1 MSSPARLLA
10 QQPRDTVIQIDSVVV
25 SVLRGPSSRERAPYQ
40 ISILTGDELQ
50 RGNIGFSIE
59 EALQAL
65 PGVQIQ
71 NRYNYAVGE
80 RISMRGFGAR
90 AQFGAR
96 GIKVFVDG
104 IPATLPDGQT
114 TLDHLD
120 LGSLG
125 RVEVLRGPASAM
137 YGNGAGG
144 VLRFETRTPPAV
156 PVREEAKVV
165 FGDNGLFRME
175 SQTSGTINST
185 SYLVNFSRLEFDGF
199 RTTPTAPNDLYGSA
213 ERINLNAQVTTDA
226 FGGRLKTTLNFLD
239 LDAESPGSLTRDALD
254 SGSQDARGFNVTQQA
269 KKDVQ
274 QAQLGVG
281 WEGEIG
287 GMSARFHSWGILRDL
302 DNPIP
307 PRIIDLE
314 RAAWGV
320 RAIIRSTQSPGGF
333 AWSAGLE
340 VELQRDDR
348 LNFENEQGTKGTLT
362 LDQQERVRATGVF
375 AQLQAPLSDRLT
387 LVGGL
392 RYDRVRF
399 TADDHLVNAVNPD
412 DSGSRTVDALSP
424 TLGLHAR
431 VSPSL
436 ALFANVTT
444 SFETPTTTEFV
455 NNPGQSGG
463 LNEELDPTRGVGGEF
478 GARGTL
484 GSATLEGSIYVT
496 SLDDELVPFKDASQ
510 DGRTFFRN
518 AGSSTYWGF
527 EAAGTVP
534 ILGKGVSA
542 RASYT
547 YLDATFDDFQV
558 DDEVF
563 DGNRIPGVAS
573 HKAEVLIRWTGR
585 SAFAELRGDYV
596 GTIAVNDSNLEESPD
611 YGLADLR
618 AGVTGLDIGR
628 WSAAPFAG
636 VNNLFDKR
644 YAAAVAVNAFGG
656 RFFEPGPGRS
666 YYLGVSLA
674 R

>member
-1 MSSPARLLA
+1 MIGPARLLA
-10 QQPRDTVIQIDSVVV
+10 QQPPDSVIQIDSVVV
-25 SVLRGPSSRERAPYQ
+25 SVLRGPTSRERAPYQ

-96 GIKVFVDG
+96 GIKVLVDG

-144 VLRFETRTPPAV
+144 VLRFETRAPPAV
-156 PVREEAKVV
+156 PVREEAKAVI
-165 FGDNGLFRME
+165 GDNGLFRME

-199 RTTPTAPNDLYGSA
+199 RTNPTSPNELYGSA

-254 SGSQDARGFNVTQQA
+254 SGIQDARGFNVTQQTQ
-269 KKDVQ
+269 KDVQ

-287 GMSARFHSWGILRDL
+287 ALSARFHSWGIIRDL

-320 RAIIRSTQSPGGF
+320 RAIIQSTQSPGGF

-375 AQLQAPLSDRLT
+375 AQVQAPLSDRLT

-463 LNEELDPTRGVGGEF
+463 LNEELDPTRGVGGEL

-484 GSATLEGSIYVT
+484 GSATLESSIYVT
-496 SLDDELVPFKDASQ
+496 SLDDELVPFEDASQ

-534 ILGKGVSA
+534 LGRAVSA

-547 YLDATFDDFQV
+547 YLDATFDDFRV

-618 AGVTGLDIGR
+618 AGITRLDIGR
-628 WSAAPFAG
+628 WNAAPFAG